1 MARTLGSVAV
11 GEIVKLKES
20 GTPQN
25 YIVVHQGKPDSMY
38 DSSCDGTWIIRQ
50 DLIESRVWG
59 NGDSNVLESSDI
71 QSWLNSTMLERYDSD
86 IQDAIK
92 QVKIPYLKNGN
103 NGPVQTGS
111 NGLSCKI
118 FLLSNREVGFTSND
132 GPYFPTDGAKLSYF
146 VSGNDSSAKQKRI
159 ATLNGAASN
168 WYTRSP
174 YARSDTPHSVWIVDL
189 TGGYAASNAINAQG
203 IRPALVLPS
212 TLFRSDDGSIIT
224 NTAPTNPSRIT
235 VPGTAIEGEL
245 IAVSWSASSDKDN
258 NLAGYTLQRLL
269 SNGSWTQAYKGLSST
284 IHDSAPPVGTTS
296 VQYRVQAYDS
306 LGLTSSWT
314 TSSTVK
320 VIKKAPSSITA
331 PMIVMQGQPISITWD
346 SVSDADSYVLQRKAD
361 AGGWEQVYAG
371 SDTSYTDTAGNWST
385 VQYQVCG
392 VFDGTNGAF
401 AVSEVVTVAPA
412 STLVISGQDSD
423 LGTITA
429 DIPYN
434 VVTDTGKQIVLTRTV
449 NGALVD
455 SRTVNSGFTGSIPV
469 MDLPTGTGTIII
481 TATVQTDSDPVTAK
495 RVWTYTKAAQTFP
508 GAGGVGQ
515 LTQDGQNVCP
525 LTLAEAVK
533 AIGGPWGGNL
543 STALDKLAMAAVY
556 NRTRTPKYTEV
567 KVDLSKTKAGDI
579 VNLPENGVMVPF
591 YVASLDYEP
600 TLNTGGTR
608 VLLVRKDVYQSGK
621 WNESNVNTYSE
632 STIDTW
638 FNTTYKSMLD
648 SKVLAEIGET
658 AFYYTPGNSN
668 NEVTTLERAV
678 FALSLNELG
687 ITSQYSN
694 KEGSTL
700 AISAQLQIA
709 YIQNNPVGQ
718 FTRTPQ
724 NTNVTGVNVLTQTG
738 AWANAISGSSVHGY
752 RPCFTLPA
760 TFSATFYVNQNGTVH
775 ADQEYAQGGSFA
787 DLWGNIIP
795 TIKIETGSYV
805 GTGTYGSSNPNK
817 LTFGFEPK
825 LVLVF
830 AGSSLES
837 FMIIPA
843 FAGNPDGNGS
853 SFIIG
858 GSNAC
863 QVYPVSKN
871 VDGNSLNWW
880 VNGITQPHIQ
890 FNHSGRTYNY
900 IAIG

>member
-11 GEIVKLKES
+11 GEIVKLNENGVPTEFYVAKHDYES
-20 GTPQN
+20 G
-25 YIVVHQGKPDSMY
+25 
-38 DSSCDGTWIIRQ
+38 
-50 DLIESRVWG
+50 
-59 NGDSNVLESSDI
+59 
-71 QSWLNSTMLERYDSD
+71 
-86 IQDAIK
+86 
-92 QVKIPYLKNGN
+92 
-103 NGPVQTGS
+103 
-111 NGLSCKI
+111 
-118 FLLSNREVGFTSND
+118 
-132 GPYFPTDGAKLSYF
+132 
-146 VSGNDSSAKQKRI
+146 
-159 ATLNGAASN
+159 LNGAGRTLLVRA
-168 WYTRSP
+168 
-174 YARSDTPHSVWIVDL
+174 DTYPQ
-189 TGGYAASNAINAQG
+189 GGYWNISGANTYAGSTIDAWFNETYKALLDSWVQTAIDATTFYYTPGNGTYTVATLTRAVFAVSVKELGLSASYANSEGTVLPIAYTLRNSETSWTRTVYKDGSASAYMINSSGNVQG
-203 IRPALVLPS
+203 NSVTGTSLYRPSFTLPS
-212 TLFRSDDGSIIT
+212 TLYVDDNGSVFQNTSPSAPSSISVP
-224 NTAPTNPSRIT
+224 NTAFD
-235 VPGTAIEGEL
+235 EGSVT
-245 IAVSWSASSDKDN
+245 VSWSAGSDKEG
-258 NLAGYTLQRLL
+258 NLVGYTLMREFNNDNLWRQIYR
-269 SNGSWTQAYKGLSST
+269 GSELTYT
-284 IHDSAPPVGTTS
+284 DSDLPGGTTS
-296 VQYRVQAYDS
+296 VRYRVRSFDS
-306 LGLTSSWT
+306 GGLESDWT
-314 TSSTVK
+314 TSSAVK

-429 DIPYN
+429 DIPYS

-449 NGALVD
+449 NGALVE
-455 SRTVNSGFTGSIPV
+455 SRTVNSGFAYSIPV
-469 MDLPTGTGTIII
+469 MDLPTGTGTIVI
-481 TATVQTDSDPVTAK
+481 TATVQTDSDPVTVT
-495 RVWTYTKAAQTFP
+495 RTWTYTKAAQTFP
-508 GAGGVGQ
+508 PSGGVAQ
-515 LTQDGQNVCP
+515 LQQDGQNVFP

-795 TIKIETGSYV
+795 TVKIETGSYV
-805 GTGTYGSSNPNK
+805 GTGTSGSSSPNMLTFQFEPKMLFIAANDDRTAYNATACIVCAAKNFTVMYPFNSASSWAGGHCSVNLSGNSVSWWMTAEYGSSDPQ
-817 LTFGFEPK
+817 
-825 LVLVF
+825 
-830 AGSSLES
+830 
-837 FMIIPA
+837 
-843 FAGNPDGNGS
+843 D
-853 SFIIG
+853 
-858 GSNAC
+858 
-863 QVYPVSKN
+863 
-871 VDGNSLNWW
+871 
-880 VNGITQPHIQ
+880 IQ
-890 FNHSGRTYNY
+890 FNRSGFTYHY
-900 IAIG
+900 VALG